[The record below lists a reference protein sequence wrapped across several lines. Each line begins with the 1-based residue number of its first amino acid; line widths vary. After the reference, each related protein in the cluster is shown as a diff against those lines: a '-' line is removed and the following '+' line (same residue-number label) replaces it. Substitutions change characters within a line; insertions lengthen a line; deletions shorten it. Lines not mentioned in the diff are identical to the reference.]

1 MRLILASASER
12 RKELLRKYITQ
23 KFEVVISNFDEKKV
37 KFNGNC
43 SEYVI
48 EIAKGKVNAV
58 SNSIIEPV
66 YIIGCDTVVY
76 IDGKILGKPKDKKD
90 AFNMLKLLSG
100 KIHKVYSGIVI
111 KDTASCNTYTDYACT
126 SVKFSNISDDEI
138 YNYLEKGEYADK
150 AGAYGI
156 QGSAA
161 LFVEKIDG
169 CFYNVVG
176 LPLNKL
182 YKGLKK
188 VGVNL

>member
-1 MRLILASASER
+1 MKLILASASER

-23 KFEVVISNFDEKKV
+23 KFEVIISNFDEKKV
-37 KFNGNC
+37 EFDGNC
-43 SEYVI
+43 SKYVI
-48 EIAKGKVNAV
+48 EIAKGKVDAV
-58 SNSIIEPV
+58 RNSIKEPAC
-66 YIIGCDTVVY
+66 IIGCDTVVY
-76 IDGKILGKPKDKKD
+76 IDGNILGKPKNKED
-90 AFNMLKLLSG
+90 AFNMLKLLRG

-111 KDTASCNTYTDYACT
+111 ENTALDNTYTDYACT
-126 SVKFSNISDDEI
+126 SVKFSNISDNEI
-138 YNYLEKGEYADK
+138 YKYLEKGEYADK